1 MAKRIYAVNDGSK
14 VRLIEAVSKVHAISH
29 VVQSSL
35 SAAVPSQQELIAL
48 IKQGVAIEDAGDS
61 KRGRR
66 SAAVAAPTAE

>member
-35 SAAVPSQQELIAL
+35 SAQVPTQQELIRL
-48 IKQGVAIEDAGDS
+48 IKDGVAIEDAGES
-61 KRGRR
+61 KRGRT
-66 SAAVAAPTAE
+66 AAE